1 MEAIAP
7 VTFGHWLKKRRKTLD
22 LTQDELA
29 KRVGCATITIQKIE
43 ANKRRPSKQM
53 ARLLAEQLGISIEEY
68 QVFERFARARSG
80 AHRFAGFHELNR
92 QGVWSLSPHQL
103 TNFLTQPTPLI
114 GRDQEIAAAR
124 KYILSGRA
132 RLLTFVGPP
141 GVGKTRLA
149 TQVASSLLEEFNN
162 GAYFVS
168 LAPVDDSNLVPAT
181 IAQALGVNQIG
192 ESSFADRLKEYLR
205 DKHIL
210 LVLDNFEQV
219 VEAAPFVAEL
229 LSACPWMSVL
239 ATSRVPL
246 SIRSE
251 RQFPVSPLA
260 IPANE
265 NLEIDLSEIMR
276 YSAIELFIERAQ
288 AVKPDF
294 ELKTEN
300 FIAVVAICAR
310 LDGLPLAIELV
321 AARTSLL
328 PPQALLDHLSGQGVL
343 HMDGLRDV
351 SERHKTLYHAVD
363 WSYALLAPDEQLL
376 LTRMSVFNDGWTLDA
391 VEKIMLTHSASGIR
405 DMMLT
410 LVYNHLVVQYE
421 HQGEPRFML
430 LETIRAYALERLIE
444 RGEEKQIRQRHAE
457 YYLALAEKAD
467 PYLRTATQLAWLD
480 RLEIERGN
488 LRTALAW
495 FIDRIQDAESGL
507 RLAGALFW
515 FWTIRCHLSE
525 GREWSN
531 KALHNGTDS
540 NPIYRARALFGS
552 GSFAWMQGDIS
563 TARTFLDKS
572 VALYRGLGLSQ
583 NWNLA
588 WALTGLGLI
597 SAYQAD
603 YATTQAAADEA
614 VALARQVGDE
624 WMVALALCAGG
635 EACMMRQDYTSARS
649 CFDESSRIF
658 RKIGDKFG
666 LGASL
671 LDWGYLDSIQG
682 DYEKAHDRLAE
693 SIAMWR
699 QVGERWM
706 RAVALNILGQV
717 VMQQGD
723 FDQAT
728 IYYNESLDLLRK
740 MGLETSIAD
749 VLFNLAQLA
758 QSQGHFVL
766 AKRLFEECLALFI
779 KQGNEDRAIECR
791 SRLIVANDRIKEV
804 NKNENK

>member
-1 MEAIAP
+1 VEALASIS
-7 VTFGHWLKKRRKTLD
+7 FGQWLKKRRKALD

-43 ANKRRPSKQM
+43 ANQRRPSKQM
-53 ARLLAEQLGISIEEY
+53 AMLLADQLGISPGEC
-68 QVFERFARARSG
+68 QAFVKFARTRSS
-80 AHRFAGFHELNR
+80 ANQFTKYHKLNR
-92 QGVWSLSPHQL
+92 QGVWSLFPFQL
-103 TNFLTQPTPLI
+103 SNFPSQPTPLI
-114 GRDQEIAAAR
+114 GRDPEIATAR
-124 KYILSGRA
+124 KSIMDGGV

-149 TQVASSLLEEFNN
+149 SQVASSLLDEFNN
-162 GAYFVS
+162 GAYFVP
-168 LAPVDDSNLVPAT
+168 LAPVEDPNQVPAT

-192 ESSFADRLKEYLR
+192 ESSFADRLNEYLR

-219 VEAAPFVAEL
+219 VAAAPFVAEL
-229 LSACPWMSVL
+229 LSACPWLNILV
-239 ATSRVPL
+239 TSRVPL

-251 RQFPVSPLA
+251 HQFPVSPLK

-265 NLEIDLSEIMR
+265 NSEIDLSELMR
-276 YSAIELFIERAQ
+276 YSAIELFIERAR

-294 ELKTEN
+294 ELKSEN
-300 FIAVVAICAR
+300 FETVIAICAR

-321 AARTSLL
+321 AARTSLM
-328 PPQALLDHLSGQGVL
+328 PPQALLDQLSGQRVL

-351 SERHKTLYHAVD
+351 SERHQTLYHAVD

-376 LTRMSVFNDGWTLDA
+376 LTRMSVFNGGWTLEA
-391 VEKIMLTHSASGIR
+391 AEKIMLTYSASGIQ
-405 DMMLT
+405 DMMMT
-410 LVYNHLVVQYE
+410 LVNNHLVMQYE
-421 HQGEPRFML
+421 HQSEPRFML
-430 LETIRAYALERLIE
+430 LETIRAYAFERLIE
-444 RGEEKQIRQRHAE
+444 RSEEEQICQRHAE

-467 PYLRTATQLAWLD
+467 PYLRTGAQMAWLN

-488 LRTALAW
+488 LRTALAC
-495 FIDRIQDAESGL
+495 FIDRLQDAESGL
-507 RLAGALFW
+507 RLAGALVW

-525 GREWSN
+525 GREWSS
-531 KALHNGTDS
+531 KALHLGTDT

-552 GSFAWMQGDIS
+552 GNFAWLQGDVS
-563 TARTFLDKS
+563 TARTLMDKS

-588 WALTGLGLI
+588 WALTALGLI

-603 YATTQAAADEA
+603 YAATQAAADEA
-614 VALARQVGDE
+614 VALARQVGDD
-624 WMVALALCAGG
+624 WMVALALCAQG
-635 EACMMRQDYTSARS
+635 EACMMRQDYNSARS

-671 LDWGYLDSIQG
+671 LDWGYMDSIQG
-682 DYEKAHDRLAE
+682 SYEKAYDRLAE
-693 SIAMWR
+693 SIAMNR

-706 RAVALNILGQV
+706 RAIALNILGQV
-717 VMQQGD
+717 VTQQGD
-723 FDQAT
+723 YDQAT
-728 IYYNESLDLLRK
+728 IHYNESLDLLRK
-740 MGLETSIAD
+740 MGLEASIAD

-758 QSQGHFVL
+758 QSQGHFML
-766 AKRLFEECLALFI
+766 AKRLFEECLVLFV
-779 KQGNEDRAIECR
+779 KQGNEDRATECR
-791 SRLIVANDRIKEV
+791 SGSIAARDNIKEV
-804 NKNENK
+804 RQS

>member
-1 MEAIAP
+1 MEAIASIS
-7 VTFGHWLKKRRKTLD
+7 FGQWLKKKRRALD
-22 LTQDELA
+22 LTQNELA

-43 ANKRRPSKQM
+43 ANQRRPSKQM
-53 ARLLAEQLGISIEEY
+53 AMLLAEQLGISLEEC
-68 QVFERFARARSG
+68 QAFVRFARAGSG
-80 AHRFAGFHELNR
+80 GHRYTGFHELNH
-92 QGVWSLSPHQL
+92 QGVWSLFPLQL
-103 TNFLTQPTPLI
+103 SNFPAQPTPLI
-114 GRDQEIAAAR
+114 GRDQEIATAR
-124 KYILSGRA
+124 KYVLGGGV

-149 TQVASSLLEEFNN
+149 TQVASSLLDEFNN
-162 GAYFVS
+162 GAYFVP

-181 IAQALGVNQIG
+181 ISQALGVNRIG
-192 ESSFADRLKEYLR
+192 DSSFADRLKEYLR

-229 LSACPWMSVL
+229 LSACPWLNILV
-239 ATSRVPL
+239 TSRVPL

-265 NLEIDLSEIMR
+265 NSEIDLSELMR
-276 YSAIELFIERAQ
+276 YSAVELFIERAR

-294 ELKTEN
+294 ELKIEN
-300 FIAVVAICAR
+300 LKTVVAICAR

-328 PPQALLDHLSGQGVL
+328 PPQVLLDHLSGQRVL
-343 HMDGLRDV
+343 HIDGLRDV
-351 SERHKTLYHAVD
+351 SERHQTLYHAID

-376 LTRMSVFNDGWTLDA
+376 LTCMSVFNGGWTLEA
-391 VEKIMLTHSASGIR
+391 AEKIMLTFSASGMQ
-405 DMMLT
+405 DMMMT
-410 LVYNHLVVQYE
+410 LVNNHLVVQYE
-421 HQGEPRFML
+421 HQGDPRFML
-430 LETIRAYALERLIE
+430 LETIRAYAFERLIE
-444 RGEEKQIRQRHAE
+444 RSDEEQISQRHAE

-467 PYLRTATQLAWLD
+467 PYLRTATQLAWLN
-480 RLEIERGN
+480 RLELERGN

-495 FIDRIQDAESGL
+495 FIDRLQDAESGL
-507 RLAGALFW
+507 RLAGALVW

-525 GREWSN
+525 GREWST
-531 KALHNGTDS
+531 KALHIGTNS
-540 NPIYRARALFGS
+540 NSIYHARALFGS
-552 GSFAWMQGDIS
+552 GTFAWMQGDIS
-563 TARTFLDKS
+563 AARTLMDKC
-572 VALYRGLGLSQ
+572 VALYRGSGLSQ

-588 WALTGLGLI
+588 WALTALGLI

-603 YATTQAAADEA
+603 YAATQAAADEA
-614 VALARQVGDE
+614 VALARQIGDE
-624 WMVALALCAGG
+624 WMVALSLCAVG

-649 CFDESSRIF
+649 CFEESSKIF

-671 LDWGYLDSIQG
+671 LDWGYMDSIQG
-682 DYEKAHDRLAE
+682 NFGKAHDRLAE
-693 SIAMWR
+693 SIAMNR

-706 RAVALNILGQV
+706 RAIGLNILGQV
-717 VMQQGD
+717 VTQQGD
-723 FDQAT
+723 YHQAT
-728 IYYNESLDLLRK
+728 IHYSESLDLLRK
-740 MGLETSIAD
+740 MGLEASIAD

-779 KQGNEDRAIECR
+779 KQGNEDRATECR
-791 SRLIVANDRIKEV
+791 SGLITAEEIIKEV
-804 NKNENK
+804 RLL